1 MEFKQLQYFLSAA
14 EYLNFTEAAQACF
27 IVQSAMSQQIS
38 SLEKELGVTLFV
50 REKRVLR
57 LTAEGETLVLEA
69 RKILNQV
76 NHSRL
81 LVQSIAKGYQ
91 HVFRIGCN
99 GDLCREN
106 LPRALER
113 FRETYPYV
121 KVLVMH
127 GQHTELVTQMEN
139 GQIDCMISLF
149 WPEYNLK
156 NWMSYH
162 ILKEEAVLA
171 MLPGNHPLAN
181 RKAVSKEDLEKE
193 RLILLSGSDK
203 TERLAA
209 WTIEGVAKPV
219 YAYVNSQES
228 VETLVAAG
236 YGISM
241 AVKSAC
247 RPHPNLAYVPMKEP
261 HMERICLLWNKNQTT
276 QAWIERFTSFFMME
290 SSEM

>member
-1 MEFKQLQYFLSAA
+1 MEFKQLQYFLAAA

-50 REKRVLR
+50 REKRALH
-57 LTAEGETLVLEA
+57 LTAEGEVLVLEA
-69 RKILNQV
+69 RKILNQM
-76 NHSRL
+76 NRSRQ
-81 LVQSIAKGYQ
+81 LVQNVAKGYQ
-91 HVFRIGCN
+91 HLLRVGCN
-99 GDLCREN
+99 GNLCRET
-106 LPRALER
+106 LPQVLER
-113 FRETYPYV
+113 FRKDYPDV
-121 KVLVMH
+121 KVLTMH
-127 GQHTELVTQMEN
+127 RQHADLMTQLEN

-156 NWMSYH
+156 NWMSYYV
-162 ILKEEAVLA
+162 LKEEPVFA
-171 MLPGNHPLAN
+171 MLPSSHPLA
-181 RKAVSKEDLEKE
+181 KCAAVSKEELEGE

-209 WTIEGVAKPV
+209 WTIDGVAKPI

-241 AVKSAC
+241 SVESAC
-247 RPHPNLAYVPMKEP
+247 RPHPMIAYVPMKRP
-261 HMERICLLWNKNQTT
+261 HLERICLLWNKH
-276 QAWIERFTSFFMME
+276 QAVQEWIDRFASLFMME
-290 SSEM
+290 PSEM

>member
-121 KVLVMH
+121 KALVMH
-127 GQHTELVTQMEN
+127 GQHTELITQMEN

-156 NWMSYH
+156 NWN
-162 ILKEEAVLA
+162 E
-171 MLPGNHPLAN
+171 LPYLEGGSCACHAA
-181 RKAVSKEDLEKE
+181 RQSSSCESK
-193 RLILLSGSDK
+193 S
-203 TERLAA
+203 
-209 WTIEGVAKPV
+209 
-219 YAYVNSQES
+219 S
-228 VETLVAAG
+228 VERGFGERTAD
-236 YGISM
+236 
-241 AVKSAC
+241 
-247 RPHPNLAYVPMKEP
+247 LAQWK
-261 HMERICLLWNKNQTT
+261 
-276 QAWIERFTSFFMME
+276 
-290 SSEM
+290 

>member
-1 MEFKQLQYFLSAA
+1 MEFKQLQYFLSTA

-76 NHSRL
+76 NNSRL

-121 KVLVMH
+121 KVLVVH
-127 GQHTELVTQMEN
+127 GQHTELVT
-139 GQIDCMISLF
+139 
-149 WPEYNLK
+149 
-156 NWMSYH
+156 
-162 ILKEEAVLA
+162 
-171 MLPGNHPLAN
+171 
-181 RKAVSKEDLEKE
+181 
-193 RLILLSGSDK
+193 
-203 TERLAA
+203 
-209 WTIEGVAKPV
+209 
-219 YAYVNSQES
+219 
-228 VETLVAAG
+228 
-236 YGISM
+236 
-241 AVKSAC
+241 
-247 RPHPNLAYVPMKEP
+247 
-261 HMERICLLWNKNQTT
+261 
-276 QAWIERFTSFFMME
+276 
-290 SSEM
+290 